1 MGRRQFTP
9 EFKTKIVV
17 ELLREEKP
25 LGELAAEHEISP
37 NQLRNWKRE
46 FLENATRVFSESKQ
60 EKELRAKEAKEL
72 MTAFHDT
79 VSGMKQ
85 MAQMVDVETGEVA
98 QFMLVRFEMTAEYF
112 GMTLDEYIAT
122 HVNSGHEVFVSSGQL
137 INDLVLR
144 ISALRDLWALRTLR

>member
-25 LGELAAEHEISP
+25 LSELAAEHEISP

-60 EKELRAKEAKEL
+60 EKELRAKEKAMDEERRDLMAK
-72 MTAFHDT
+72 
-79 VSGMKQ
+79 V
-85 MAQMVDVETGEVA
+85 
-98 QFMLVRFEMTAEYF
+98 
-112 GMTLDEYIAT
+112 
-122 HVNSGHEVFVSSGQL
+122 GQL
-137 INDLVLR
+137 TIEVDWLKKKSAEVLGPDWETKSGFKKR
-144 ISALRDLWALRTLR
+144 

>member
-17 ELLREEKP
+17 KLLREEKP

-60 EKELRAKEAKEL
+60 EKELRAKEKAMDEERREL
-72 MTAFHDT
+72 MAKVGQLTIE
-79 VSGMKQ
+79 
-85 MAQMVDVETGEVA
+85 VDWLKKKSGEV
-98 QFMLVRFEMTAEYF
+98 LGPDWETK
-112 GMTLDEYIAT
+112 
-122 HVNSGHEVFVSSGQL
+122 SGFK
-137 INDLVLR
+137 R
-144 ISALRDLWALRTLR
+144 R

>member
-60 EKELRAKEAKEL
+60 ENEISSPSRVRQFLQIFFEPVHLIGEL
-72 MTAFHDT
+72 T
-79 VSGMKQ
+79 
-85 MAQMVDVETGEVA
+85 
-98 QFMLVRFEMTAEYF
+98 
-112 GMTLDEYIAT
+112 
-122 HVNSGHEVFVSSGQL
+122 
-137 INDLVLR
+137 DL
-144 ISALRDLWALRTLR
+144 SF

>member
-46 FLENATRVFSESKQ
+46 FWSAMGSPDT
-60 EKELRAKEAKEL
+60 AKR
-72 MTAFHDT
+72 
-79 VSGMKQ
+79 S
-85 MAQMVDVETGEVA
+85 
-98 QFMLVRFEMTAEYF
+98 
-112 GMTLDEYIAT
+112 
-122 HVNSGHEVFVSSGQL
+122 
-137 INDLVLR
+137 
-144 ISALRDLWALRTLR
+144 